1 MRTFPLG
8 LALAAALALAAPAG
22 ADQIFSFNG
31 DVTAPSGGSVN
42 IGGDSKLNFTGDSG
56 SGIDAAIGGGADIIF
71 GRISFQPGTTPT
83 TDTDYNVPFSY
94 DVTIT
99 DTASGANDTISVS
112 GNVFGNF
119 VAGGAAAINS
129 SLTSFSI
136 SSQQLSLGGSTYYL
150 SMASSA
156 GPGSASTPGVL
167 RLNVSAVPE
176 PASVAMLG
184 LGVAGIGLVG
194 LRRRRR
200 A

>member
-1 MRTFPLG
+1 MRTLPLG

-31 DVTAPSGGSVN
+31 DVTDPSGGSVN
-42 IGGDSKLNFTGDSG
+42 IGGDSVLNFTGDSG

-71 GRISFQPGTTPT
+71 GRISFQPGSTPSTPT
-83 TDTDYNVPFSY
+83 DYDVPFSY
-94 DVTIT
+94 DVTLT
-99 DTASGANDTISVS
+99 DTASGTSDTISVS
-112 GNVFGNF
+112 GSVFGNF
-119 VAGGAAAINS
+119 VGGAAAAINS
-129 SLTSFSI
+129 SLTAFSI
-136 SSQQLSLGGSTYYL
+136 SSTELTLGGNNYYIR
-150 SMASSA
+150 MTTSA

-176 PASVAMLG
+176 PATAAMLG
-184 LGVAGIGLVG
+184 LGVAGLGLVG